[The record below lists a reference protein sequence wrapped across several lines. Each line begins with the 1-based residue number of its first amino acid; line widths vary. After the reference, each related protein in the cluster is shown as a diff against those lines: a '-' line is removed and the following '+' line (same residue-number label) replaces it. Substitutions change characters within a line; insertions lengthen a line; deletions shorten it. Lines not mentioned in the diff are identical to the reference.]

1 LVFSLT
7 LLVLGLVGIVGG
19 VLIVRRRDGGSA
31 VPGVAITALG
41 AVAALLAV
49 ALLSFPGVPA

>member
-31 VPGVAITALG
+31 VPGVAVTALG